1 MEKCG
6 IKIINMEVDL
16 SKSERARK
24 SKFYRI
30 FPHTADLGVEVYG
43 ANLLELFE
51 HSALALFDLMTNV
64 AKVMEQET
72 CEFSVEA
79 ADREL
84 LLREWLGELLY
95 YSISRHFLFKS
106 CQIEQFCEQKL
117 IASASGEPFN
127 PQKHILKREIKSVTY
142 HELQIRRQGNHW
154 KARFVLDI

>member
-1 MEKCG
+1 M
-6 IKIINMEVDL
+6 
-16 SKSERARK
+16 
-24 SKFYRI
+24 
-30 FPHTADLGVEVYG
+30 P
-43 ANLLELFE
+43 ELFE
-51 HSALALFDLMTNV
+51 HAALALFDLMANV
-64 AKVMEQET
+64 AKVTEQKT

-79 ADREL
+79 ADIEL

-127 PQKHILKREIKSVTY
+127 PPKHILKREIKSVTY
-142 HELQIRRQGNHW
+142 HELQIKNQGNRW